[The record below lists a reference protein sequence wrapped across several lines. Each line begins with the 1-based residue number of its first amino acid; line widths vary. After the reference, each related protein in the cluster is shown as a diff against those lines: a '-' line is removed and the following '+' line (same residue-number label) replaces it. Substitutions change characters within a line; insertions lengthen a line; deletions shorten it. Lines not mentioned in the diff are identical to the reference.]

1 MYTSGVIIGNPCGE
15 VFRANAYSRRW
26 CALYIFAHMRFLKGI
41 MCYYAPKWKDAGKRR
56 VSSKRRL
63 AKALSVNCAVLPL
76 NNSGHIPGKADQF
89 Y

>member
-1 MYTSGVIIGNPCGE
+1 MS
-15 VFRANAYSRRW
+15 
-26 CALYIFAHMRFLKGI
+26 FLKEI

-76 NNSGHIPGKADQF
+76 NNSGHMPRKADQF

>member
-26 CALYIFAHMRFLKGI
+26 CALYIFAHTRFLKGI
-41 MCYYAPKWKDAGKRR
+41 MCYYAPKWKDAGKLR
-56 VSSKRRL
+56 VRSKCRL

-76 NNSGHIPGKADQF
+76 NNSGHMPGKADQF

>member
-1 MYTSGVIIGNPCGE
+1 
-15 VFRANAYSRRW
+15 
-26 CALYIFAHMRFLKGI
+26 MRFLKGI

-76 NNSGHIPGKADQF
+76 NNSGHMPGKADQF